1 MAYKYREVF
10 EKALDVVNYP
20 SPEHSLI
27 ANIWDFMNVQP
38 QQAYASYFRT
48 PPNISFKKKTKIPP
62 TTNNHQIPHTYLLH
76 KILPQRGG
84 RGDYLILC
92 ILLSYCHFSSR

>member
-1 MAYKYREVF
+1 MENEVRNHENKYSSLREILSLRSDKLLHVKYIKLYKYQMMAYKYREVF

-48 PPNISFKKKTKIPP
+48 PPNISFKKKTKL
-62 TTNNHQIPHTYLLH
+62 N
-76 KILPQRGG
+76 
-84 RGDYLILC
+84 
-92 ILLSYCHFSSR
+92 